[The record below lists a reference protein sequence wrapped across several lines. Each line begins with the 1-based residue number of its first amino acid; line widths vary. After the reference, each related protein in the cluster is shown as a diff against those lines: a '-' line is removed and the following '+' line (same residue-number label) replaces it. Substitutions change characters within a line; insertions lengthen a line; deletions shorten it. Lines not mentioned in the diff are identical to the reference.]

1 MEWDCYLVARKKAN
15 YTVGVEVCT
24 YHVLNLIVIGQYTID
39 LLETNQ
45 SVYGF
50 LILMTYYFFLTGVFV
65 PLV

>member
-1 MEWDCYLVARKKAN
+1 MGLLSCSKKKAN
-15 YTVGVEVCT
+15 HTVGVEVCM